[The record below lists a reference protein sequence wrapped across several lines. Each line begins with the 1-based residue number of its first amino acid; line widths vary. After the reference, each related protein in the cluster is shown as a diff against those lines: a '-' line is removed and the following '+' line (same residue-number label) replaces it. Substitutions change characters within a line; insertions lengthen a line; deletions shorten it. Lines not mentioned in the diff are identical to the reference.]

1 MSRVILKLGDC
12 VCHLSAKLDFIF
24 QLCSIPWSFRVLMS
38 WARTFERVGIFPVIT
53 LSS

>member
-12 VCHLSAKLDFIF
+12 VWHLGAKLDFIF
-24 QLCSIPWSFRVLMS
+24 QLCSIPWSCRVLMS
-38 WARTFERVGIFPVIT
+38 QARTFERAGIFPVIT